1 MKVASV
7 SHIMSKIFI
16 SYRRDDSQWQT
27 KRLYDALC
35 DQVPKPK
42 QNIFY
47 DLDSMRVGRD
57 FRAKI
62 DAAVSQC
69 DLMIAVIGK
78 NWLSQVDN
86 ETGNRRI
93 DDPNDFVRIE
103 ISTALRREIPVVP
116 VLVDETTM
124 PKAEKLPEDLKSL
137 SYRHGVKLRLDSFHS
152 DMDALLNGLNLTE
165 LVGRKP
171 FWSGKRL
178 AGGGAAIVSALALA
192 LLVWSKIPF
201 LPLSEGATGSFEGA
215 GIDDLSGVA
224 LMTAEACLARKPSEC
239 TQMGYLFE
247 TGGEGL
253 NPNAS
258 RAALFYRKA
267 CEGGHALGCSKL
279 GYLHRTGSGVE
290 PDDDLAVQFY
300 RTGCDGKDSLGCSN
314 LGFMYIEGSGVE
326 QNYKLAETYVRIG
339 CEGGESIGCLNLGYL
354 YENGYGLK
362 QSYSMASHYYE
373 KACEGGQPIGCTN
386 LGLLY
391 EDGLNGPKDLA
402 RANEFYRKGCDGGHP
417 RACRRLP

>member
-1 MKVASV
+1 
-7 SHIMSKIFI
+7 MSKIFI

-215 GIDDLSGVA
+215 GSSTLKNLCHRIPCDKIEQLNRH
-224 LMTAEACLARKPSEC
+224 LA
-239 TQMGYLFE
+239 QHHYLFDAGIPVSSIPKRVRLRRLFCR
-247 TGGEGL
+247 TRRRAKHSGL
-253 NPNAS
+253 NLL
-258 RAALFYRKA
+258 R
-267 CEGGHALGCSKL
+267 
-279 GYLHRTGSGVE
+279 
-290 PDDDLAVQFY
+290 QF
-300 RTGCDGKDSLGCSN
+300 R
-314 LGFMYIEGSGVE
+314 
-326 QNYKLAETYVRIG
+326 
-339 CEGGESIGCLNLGYL
+339 
-354 YENGYGLK
+354 
-362 QSYSMASHYYE
+362 
-373 KACEGGQPIGCTN
+373 
-386 LGLLY
+386 
-391 EDGLNGPKDLA
+391 
-402 RANEFYRKGCDGGHP
+402 
-417 RACRRLP
+417 